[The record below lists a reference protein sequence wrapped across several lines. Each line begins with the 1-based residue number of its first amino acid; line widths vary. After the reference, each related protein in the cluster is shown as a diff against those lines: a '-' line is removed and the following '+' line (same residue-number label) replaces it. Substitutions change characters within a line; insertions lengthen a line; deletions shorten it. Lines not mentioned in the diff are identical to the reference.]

1 MIISRKELKKFI
13 LYDRKAQGAML
24 HPFLSSITYSE
35 QYLIRKYLTIL
46 RHYEFH
52 INMCHSKKNGGA
64 IYYYHKILKSIYKL
78 LWRKYSLQTGIY
90 IAPNSCGKG
99 LSITHVSYVHVDD
112 IVHMGDNCSILPM
125 VLFGKSGRNVND
137 NRINVGNN
145 VLFCT
150 GCTILGPVN
159 IGSNV
164 VVAAGAVVTSDI
176 PDNCIVG
183 GVPAKILKMKN
194 NNKI

>member
-1 MIISRKELKKFI
+1 M
-13 LYDRKAQGAML
+13 
-24 HPFLSSITYSE
+24 
-35 QYLIRKYLTIL
+35 
-46 RHYEFH
+46 
-52 INMCHSKKNGGA
+52 
-64 IYYYHKILKSIYKL
+64 
-78 LWRKYSLQTGIY
+78 QTGIY

-125 VLFGKSGRNVND
+125 VLFGKSGRKVND